1 MTFKGFTVQF
11 FQRGVMQ
18 IGANG
23 VETLNLLEDGLLRDV
38 SSYLS
43 MGSQMDDFS
52 RGIVDS
58 RRVVLDVTLVACCLF
73 LCTRV
78 VESWSTE

>member
-1 MTFKGFTVQF
+1 
-11 FQRGVMQ
+11 
-18 IGANG
+18 
-23 VETLNLLEDGLLRDV
+23 
-38 SSYLS
+38 

-58 RRVVLDVTLVACCLF
+58 RRIVLDLSVVFVCLF